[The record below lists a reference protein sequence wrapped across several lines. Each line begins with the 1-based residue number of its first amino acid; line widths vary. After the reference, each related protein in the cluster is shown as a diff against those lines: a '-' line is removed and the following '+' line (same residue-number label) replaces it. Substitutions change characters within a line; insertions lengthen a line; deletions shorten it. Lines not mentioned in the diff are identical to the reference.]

1 MPGFRVELTEQLP
14 HPRAAVFRLVA
25 DHNRLGELIGLPVR
39 RIRDSDQADPNGT
52 GSVRW
57 IGIGPVGIE
66 ETIITFEPDHLIE
79 YTVTGFSAFRNH
91 LGRIR
96 LTELPDNGT
105 RMHYTVDF
113 EEVIPYSG
121 PTLQAALERFLSRGA
136 RRLRQVL
143 DENQC

>member
-1 MPGFRVELTEQLP
+1 M
-14 HPRAAVFRLVA
+14 
-25 DHNRLGELIGLPVR
+25 PVR

-79 YTVTGFSAFRNH
+79 YTVTSFSAFRNH

-96 LTELPDNGT
+96 LSETPDMST
-105 RMHYTVDF
+105 YLHYTVDF
-113 EEVIPYSG
+113 DEVIPYSG
-121 PTLQAALERFLSRGA
+121 PTLQAAMQRVLNRGA
-136 RRLRQVL
+136 RRLIERL
-143 DENQC
+143 PETGS

>member
-1 MPGFRVELTEQLP
+1 MSKFRAELTEQLP
-14 HPRAAVFRLVA
+14 FPREQVFSLLS

-79 YTVTGFSAFRNH
+79 YTVTSFSAFRNH

-96 LTELPDNGT
+96 LSETPDRLTGL
-105 RMHYTVDF
+105 HYTVDF
-113 EEVIPYSG
+113 DEVVPYSG
-121 PTLQAALERFLSRGA
+121 TTLQAAMQRVLNRGA
-136 RRLRQVL
+136 RRLQKVL
-143 DENQC
+143 AGTGS

>member
-1 MPGFRVELTEQLP
+1 MTRFRAELTEQLP
-14 HPRAAVFRLVA
+14 FPREQVFRLLS

-79 YTVTGFSAFRNH
+79 YTVTSFSAFRNH

-96 LTELPDNGT
+96 LSETPDMST
-105 RMHYTVDF
+105 YLHYTVDF
-113 EEVIPYSG
+113 DEVIPYSG
-121 PTLQAALERFLSRGA
+121 PTLQAAMQRVLNRGA
-136 RRLRQVL
+136 RRLIKRL
-143 DENQC
+143 PETGS

>member
-1 MPGFRVELTEQLP
+1 MPGFRAELTEQLP
-14 HPRAAVFRLVA
+14 HPRDAVFRLIA

-79 YTVTGFSAFRNH
+79 YTVTSFSAFRNH

-96 LTELPDNGT
+96 LTELPDTGT
-105 RMHYTVDF
+105 RLHYTVDF

-121 PTLQAALERFLSRGA
+121 PTLQAALERVLSRGA
-136 RRLRQVL
+136 RRLREVL
-143 DENQC
+143 EKNQP